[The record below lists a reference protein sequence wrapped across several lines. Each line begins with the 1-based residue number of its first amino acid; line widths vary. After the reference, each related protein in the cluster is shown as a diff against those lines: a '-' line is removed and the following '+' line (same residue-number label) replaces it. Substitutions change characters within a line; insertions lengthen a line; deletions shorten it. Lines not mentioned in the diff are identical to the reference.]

1 MTGRL
6 ADIATLDE
14 RWLAFVER
22 TRGLFAAY
30 PFMLPLRQAIFKDLV
45 ERGKVLSAKDQ
56 AKALAR
62 PLLKRQGSVGDF
74 APVDVAFWLES
85 SREVLTEA
93 VLPVQQAVQAAGLR
107 VALVA
112 APTVHVQLQGAF
124 PAPILFQVP
133 FQRSPAAAWSAA
145 WDALNGCLPH
155 DLKRESRAAFL
166 EMGQASQS
174 CVAEAMSVLAKLRPR
189 LLVLP
194 VDQLLT
200 GSAACVAARELGIA
214 TLVLLHGAVSPYNVP
229 LTADRMGVWGAVSR
243 DQLVALGVSPDDLVI
258 LGSPR
263 HDHFPAPVPPD
274 VKARLRAA
282 LGLPDLPVMVF
293 FSNGNDPRRNS
304 HEAVAGCAAWL
315 DEAAAQLRGRMTFI
329 VRLHPNEDGGFYKDC
344 SHLRVFKH
352 EADLATTLAGADV
365 CGALCSTTLVDALLY
380 DKPVLQFYADGWPD
394 LADNWRRGLARRV
407 ANAGELADVL
417 AGGLSDGWQA
427 LAAAQAAQVDS
438 VFAHRGRATQTVAD
452 YIVEQVGQRV

>member
-1 MTGRL
+1 MTVRI
-6 ADIATLDE
+6 ADIPTLDE
-14 RWLAFVER
+14 RWLAFVEQ

-45 ERGKVLSAKDQ
+45 ERRKVLSAKDQ

-74 APVDVAFWLES
+74 SPVDVAFWLES

-93 VLPVQQAVQAAGLR
+93 ILPVQRAVQATGLR

-112 APTVHVQLQGAF
+112 APAVHAQLQETS

-133 FQRSPAAAWSAA
+133 FQRFPAAPWEQAWG
-145 WDALNGCLPH
+145 ALNECLPQ
-155 DLKRESRAAFL
+155 DLKRESRTAFL
-166 EMGQASQS
+166 EMGQASQNS
-174 CVAEAMSVLAKLRPR
+174 VAEAKVVLAKLRPR

-229 LTADRMGVWGAVSR
+229 LTADRMGVWGDVSR
-243 DQLVALGVSPDDLVI
+243 DQLVALGVPPDDLVI

-274 VKARLRAA
+274 VKTRLRSA

-315 DEAAAQLRGRMTFI
+315 DEAAARLRGQMSFI

-365 CGALCSTTLVDALLY
+365 CGALCSTTLLDALLY
-380 DKPVLQFYADGWPD
+380 GKPVLQFYADGWPD
-394 LADNWRRGLARRV
+394 LADNWRRGLAKRV
-407 ANAGELADVL
+407 ANANELAEVL
-417 AGGLSDGWQA
+417 AGGLNDGWQA
-427 LAAAQAAQVDS
+427 LAASQAARVES
-438 VFAHRGRATQTVAD
+438 VFAYRGAATQRVAD
-452 YIVEQVGQRV
+452 YIAEQVGQRV